1 MTATQVDGVD
11 VVADEPARAPML
23 DRAGNPI
30 YHKQMRELLLSDGRT
45 VYGCVHCD
53 YTADSLARVRP
64 HLNKHRDGKV
74 SRNGNAIAALAKQL
88 TTLSTLAEALTAE
101 RDEYKKR
108 ANVAEKSL
116 RDLRKALGV
125 SG

>member
-11 VVADEPARAPML
+11 VVADEPARTPVV

-30 YHKQMRELLLSDGRT
+30 YFKQMRELLLSDGRT

-53 YTADSLARVRP
+53 YTAEKLTQVRP
-64 HLNKHRDGKV
+64 HLNKHRTGTKLH
-74 SRNGNAIAALAKQL
+74 NGSAIAALAKQL
-88 TTLSTLAEALTAE
+88 AAQTTQAEALAAE
-101 RDEYKKR
+101 RDEWKRR
-108 ANVAEKSL
+108 ANAAEKSL